1 MKEMIFY
8 ADPSYRELLNSFTL
22 RDTLLALGYYALIMI
37 VYYIIGSVMAKT
49 GKYYG
54 VIAGIVLMLIP
65 VLICRRLSAVGLTGR
80 NLKPSL
86 IAAGIIGILFL
97 LAAAVVPGILSHA
110 KLLPLKKIVSNMFYF
125 FIIIGLSEEISFRGF
140 IQPRLFPLVRLE
152 WLTILLGGILFVLM
166 HYPFQMAVRNMTVME
181 YWPLFIASAPAQFLW
196 HLVFTL
202 LYRRYGNII
211 GSSLL
216 HGCVDMSL
224 GIFG

>member
-8 ADPSYRELLNSFTL
+8 ADPSYKELLNSFTI
-22 RDTLLALGYYALIMI
+22 RDTLLALGYYVLIMI
-37 VYYIIGSVMAKT
+37 VYYILGSVMAKT

-54 VIAGIVLMLIP
+54 VITSVVLMLIP
-65 VLICRRLSAVGLTGR
+65 VLICRRVSAIGLTKR

-97 LAAAVVPGILSHA
+97 LAVTIVPGILSHA
-110 KLLPLKKIVSNMFYF
+110 RVQPMKMIVSNLFYF

-140 IQPRLFPLVRLE
+140 IQPRLFPLVKLE

-166 HYPFQMAVRNMTVME
+166 HYPFQMAARNMTFTE
-181 YWPLFIASAPAQFLW
+181 YWPLFIASAPSQFLW
-196 HLVFTL
+196 HLAFTL
-202 LYRRYGNII
+202 LYRRYGNIF